1 VRVRDLMTEGV
12 VSVKPDASLR
22 EAASV
27 LVEYRVSGLPVVD
40 EVGEVVGVLSETD
53 IVMKASGG
61 REHSGYLSW
70 FFDSDVTGDKVAAE
84 TVGQAM
90 SSPALTITP
99 DRTVHDAARLMV
111 DERVNRLPVVRDG
124 TLVGILTRSDIVRA
138 FTRTD
143 AELASEIED
152 DVLRRTF
159 WAEPGS
165 VAVAVSEGRVTLTGE
180 VETETDREML
190 PLFVS
195 RVPGVVAVRTDLRA
209 RTNVA

>member
-1 VRVRDLMTEGV
+1 MTEDV
-12 VSVKPDASLR
+12 VSVQPDASLR

-27 LVEYRVSGLPVVD
+27 LVEHRISGVPVVD
-40 EVGEVVGVLSETD
+40 AEGAVVGILSETD

-61 REHSGYLSW
+61 SEHGGYLAW
-70 FFDSDVTGDKVAAE
+70 FSDSDLTGDKVAAE

-90 SSPALTITP
+90 SAPAVTITP
-99 DRTVHDAARLMV
+99 ERTTHEAARIMIE
-111 DERVNRLPVVRDG
+111 DRINRLPVVRDG
-124 TLVGILTRSDIVRA
+124 KLVGILTRADIVRA

-143 AELASEIED
+143 AELAREIQED
-152 DVLRRTF
+152 ILHRTF

-165 VAVAVSEGRVTLTGE
+165 VTVGVSDGRVTLAGE

-209 RTNVA
+209 RTNGA

>member
-1 VRVRDLMTEGV
+1 MTEDV

-27 LVEYRVSGLPVVD
+27 LVEHRVSGLPVVG
-40 EVGEVVGVLSETD
+40 EAGEVVGVLSETD

-61 REHSGYLSW
+61 TEHSGYLSW
-70 FFDSDVTGDKVAAE
+70 FFDSDATRGKVAAE

-99 DRTVHDAARLMV
+99 DRTVHDAARLMI
-111 DERVNRLPVVRDG
+111 DERVNRLPVVRGD

-143 AELASEIED
+143 AELAREIED
-152 DVLRRTF
+152 DILRRTF

-165 VAVAVSEGRVTLTGE
+165 VAVAVSDGRVMLTGE
-180 VETETDREML
+180 LETEADREIL
-190 PLFVS
+190 PLLVS
-195 RVPGVVAVRTDLRA
+195 RVPGVVAVSTDLRA
-209 RTNVA
+209 RTHVA

>member
-1 VRVRDLMTEGV
+1 MTEDV
-12 VSVKPDASLR
+12 VSVQPDASLR

-27 LVEYRVSGLPVVD
+27 LVEHRISGLPVVD
-40 EVGEVVGVLSETD
+40 EEGAVVGILSQTD

-61 REHSGYLSW
+61 TEHSGYLAW
-70 FFDSDVTGDKVAAE
+70 FFDSDLTGEKVAAE

-90 SSPALTITP
+90 SSPAVTIGPERST
-99 DRTVHDAARLMV
+99 HEAARLMIE
-111 DERVNRLPVVRDG
+111 DRVNRLPVVNDG
-124 TLVGILTRSDIVRA
+124 KLVGILTRSDIVRA

-143 AELASEIED
+143 AELAREIQED
-152 DVLRRTF
+152 ILRRTF

-165 VAVAVSEGRVTLTGE
+165 VTVAVSDGRVTLAGE
-180 VETETDREML
+180 VETEADREML

-195 RVPGVVAVRTDLRA
+195 RVPGVVAVSTDLRA

>member
-1 VRVRDLMTEGV
+1 MTEGV

-27 LVEYRVSGLPVVD
+27 LVAHRVSGLPVVD
-40 EVGEVVGVLSETD
+40 EAGEVVGVLSETD

-61 REHSGYLSW
+61 TEHNGYLSW
-70 FFDSDVTGDKVAAE
+70 LFTSDVSGEKVAAE

-99 DRTVHDAARLMV
+99 DRTVHDAARLMI
-111 DERVNRLPVVRDG
+111 DDRVNRLPVVQG
-124 TLVGILTRSDIVRA
+124 GKLVGILTRSDIVRA

-152 DVLRRTF
+152 DILRRTF

-165 VAVAVSEGRVTLTGE
+165 VAVVVSDGRVTLTGE
-180 VETETDREML
+180 VETEADREML

-195 RVPGVVAVRTDLRA
+195 RVPGVLAVSTDLRA
-209 RTNVA
+209 RAHVA

>member
-1 VRVRDLMTEGV
+1 MTEDV

-27 LVEYRVSGLPVVD
+27 LVGRRISGLPVVD
-40 EVGEVVGVLSETD
+40 EAGEVVGVVSETD

-61 REHSGYLSW
+61 TERSGYLAW
-70 FFDSDVTGDKVAAE
+70 FFDSDVTGEKVAAE

-90 SSPALTITP
+90 SSPVITITP
-99 DRTVHDAARLMV
+99 DRTVHDAARVLIE
-111 DERVNRLPVVRDG
+111 ERVNRLPVVRDG
-124 TLVGILTRSDIVRA
+124 KLVGILTRSDIVRA

-152 DVLRRTF
+152 DILRRTF

-165 VAVAVSEGRVTLTGE
+165 VAVVLSDGRVTLTGM
-180 VETETDREML
+180 VETEADREML

-195 RVPGVVAVRTDLRA
+195 RVPGVVAVSADRLRA
-209 RTNVA
+209 LTHVA

>member
-1 VRVRDLMTEGV
+1 MTEGV

-27 LVEYRVSGLPVVD
+27 LVEHRVSGLPVVD

-99 DRTVHDAARLMV
+99 DRTVHDAARLMI

>member
-1 VRVRDLMTEGV
+1 MTEGV

-27 LVEYRVSGLPVVD
+27 LVEHRVSGLPVVD
-40 EVGEVVGVLSETD
+40 EGGGVVGVLSETD
-53 IVMKASGG
+53 IVVKASGG
-61 REHSGYLSW
+61 TERSGYLSW

-111 DERVNRLPVVRDG
+111 DERVNRLPVVQG
-124 TLVGILTRSDIVRA
+124 GKLVGILTRSDIVRA

-152 DVLRRTF
+152 DILRRTF

-165 VAVAVSEGRVTLTGE
+165 VAVVVSDGRVTLTGE
-180 VETETDREML
+180 VETEADREML

-195 RVPGVVAVRTDLRA
+195 RVPGVLAVSTDLRA
-209 RTNVA
+209 RAHVA